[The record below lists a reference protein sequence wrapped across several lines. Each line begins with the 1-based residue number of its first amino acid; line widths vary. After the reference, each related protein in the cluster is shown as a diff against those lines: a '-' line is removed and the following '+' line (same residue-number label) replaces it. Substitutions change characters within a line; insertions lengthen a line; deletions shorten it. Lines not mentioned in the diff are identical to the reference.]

1 MAINLSSYTAIE
13 TGLFVR
19 IDVAYY
25 KSTAGASPTSEIL
38 RFSDYK
44 ASVTI
49 NGETYLGLGGL
60 VGISGTTSELRS
72 SPSGLT
78 ITISGIPNTSI
89 AEIVNSRLK
98 GSPIEVYRV
107 VFNPTTGAQLAIDG
121 NPAGR
126 FFGIVTNYTLDETF
140 DIDARSSSNTIAI
153 ECASTAEFLNNKVT
167 GRKTNPK
174 SMKSFYLTDVAMDR
188 VPNLVGANFNF
199 GAPQ

>member
-1 MAINLSSYTAIE
+1 MAINLSSYSAIE

-25 KSTAGASPTSEIL
+25 KASSGATPTSEIL

-44 ASVTI
+44 ATVTI
-49 NGETYLGLGGL
+49 DGESYVGLGGL
-60 VGISGTTSELRS
+60 VGISSTTSELRS
-72 SPSGLT
+72 STGSLT

-98 GSPIEVYRV
+98 GSPIKVYRV
-107 VFNPTTGAQLAIDG
+107 VFDPTTGTQLAITG

-126 FFGIVTNYTLDETF
+126 FFGIVSNYTLDEDY
-140 DIDARSSSNTIAI
+140 DIEARSSSNTIAL
-153 ECASTAEFLNNKVT
+153 ECASTSEFLNNKVT

-174 SMKSFYLTDVAMDR
+174 SMKSFYSTDLSMDR
-188 VPNLVGANFNF
+188 VPTLVGTNFNF